1 MKVSFPHGGVVTW
14 IDDFM
19 PTDTS
24 YAERPATSLQDFDLL
39 TMAEVAALLHCS
51 KAHICN
57 VIAGRVPGCLP
68 IPAVHLGR
76 RMLVR
81 RESLMHWI
89 DQNEAG
95 SVAKT
100 GG

>member
-1 MKVSFPHGGVVTW
+1 MNLPE
-14 IDDFM
+14 
-19 PTDTS
+19 TS
-24 YAERPATSLQDFDLL
+24 YAEKPATSLQDFDLL
-39 TMAEVAALLHCS
+39 TVAEVAALLHCS

-68 IPAVHLGR
+68 IPAVRLGR

-100 GG
+100 GD